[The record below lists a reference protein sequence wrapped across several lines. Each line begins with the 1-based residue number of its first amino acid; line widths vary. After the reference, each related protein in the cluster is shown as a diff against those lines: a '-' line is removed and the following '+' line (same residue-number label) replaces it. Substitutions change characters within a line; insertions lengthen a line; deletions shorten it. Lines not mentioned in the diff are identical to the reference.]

1 MEHEQFDEALMQC
14 IHTLRAGSDM
24 DHAIQNLLEIIAEFH
39 DADRAYIFEF
49 AEDEI
54 HMDNT
59 YEYCKAGITPEKDM
73 LQNLEIST
81 IDRWLVLLRSR
92 ERCT

>member
-39 DADRAYIFEF
+39 DADRAYILSLQKMKF
-49 AEDEI
+49 I
-54 HMDNT
+54 W
-59 YEYCKAGITPEKDM
+59 ITPM
-73 LQNLEIST
+73 NIVRLESHQRKICCRTLRYPRST
-81 IDRWLVLLRSR
+81 GGWFYLRSR

>member
-39 DADRAYIFEF
+39 DAPLLIQRYYCISILISYKATSIAY
-49 AEDEI
+49 
-54 HMDNT
+54 
-59 YEYCKAGITPEKDM
+59 
-73 LQNLEIST
+73 
-81 IDRWLVLLRSR
+81 
-92 ERCT
+92 

>member
-39 DADRAYIFEF
+39 DADRAYIIEY

-54 HMDNT
+54 HMHNT
-59 YEYCKAGITPEKDM
+59 YEYC
-73 LQNLEIST
+73 
-81 IDRWLVLLRSR
+81 
-92 ERCT
+92 

>member
-59 YEYCKAGITPEKDM
+59 YVR
-73 LQNLEIST
+73 LESHQRKICCRTLRYPRST
-81 IDRWLVLLRSR
+81 GGWFYLRSR